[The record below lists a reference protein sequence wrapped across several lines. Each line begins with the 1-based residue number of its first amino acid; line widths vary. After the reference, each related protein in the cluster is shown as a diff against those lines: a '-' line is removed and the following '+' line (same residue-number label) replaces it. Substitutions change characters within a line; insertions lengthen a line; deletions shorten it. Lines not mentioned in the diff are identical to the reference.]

1 MLSPLEQKKG
11 AMKMSELEII
21 IIINA
26 GFALS
31 QLAFS
36 LMLISRIAKL
46 EAAENERAG
55 NAQASASGFVC
66 SAMSAQA
73 FRRAQEASEE
83 LQAEACMEESA
94 K

>member
-1 MLSPLEQKKG
+1 MSPLEQKKG

-26 GFALS
+26 GFALV
-31 QLAFS
+31 QLSVS

-55 NAQASASGFVC
+55 NACAL
-66 SAMSAQA
+66 
-73 FRRAQEASEE
+73 RNAQEASEE
-83 LQAEACMEESA
+83 LQAGA